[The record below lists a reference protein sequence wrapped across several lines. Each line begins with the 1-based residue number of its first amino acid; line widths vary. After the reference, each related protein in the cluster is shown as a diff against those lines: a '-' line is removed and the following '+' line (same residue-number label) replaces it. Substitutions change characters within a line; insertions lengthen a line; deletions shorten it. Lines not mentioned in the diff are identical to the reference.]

1 MLPDVSGLRVLD
13 VGTFDGF
20 WAFTMERAGAAE
32 VMATDLPSIEAA
44 VPTTAAPALLAEI
57 GDLELGRR
65 FAEPPSCWT
74 RACAAKYAIHD
85 LDPDR
90 LGGPFDF
97 VVVSDLL
104 IHLRDPV
111 GGLEAVRGVLKPG
124 GRLLVTEQTN
134 LWLTIAHRRMPV
146 AKFDAKATHFNWWE
160 GNPACLAAW
169 LELAGFESPHR
180 RRRYRLTTRTNR
192 GLGRGLWH
200 LALEARR
207 E

>member
-1 MLPDVSGLRVLD
+1 
-13 VGTFDGF
+13 
-20 WAFTMERAGAAE
+20 
-32 VMATDLPSIEAA
+32 MATDLPSIEATQF
-44 VPTTAAPALLAEI
+44 PPLQRPALLAEI

-65 FAEPPSCWT
+65 FGWAAELLDS
-74 RACAAKYAIHD
+74 RVRREEYAIHD